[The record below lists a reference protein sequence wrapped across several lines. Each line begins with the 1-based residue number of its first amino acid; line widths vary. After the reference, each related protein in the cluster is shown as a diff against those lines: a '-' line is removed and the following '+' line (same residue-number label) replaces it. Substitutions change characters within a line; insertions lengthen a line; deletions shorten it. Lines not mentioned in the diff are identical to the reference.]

1 MESKEN
7 LDISSSS
14 GLDIAPLVYETYY
27 NRIGATEVAPP
38 TPRFALAAQRER
50 ERERGREREL
60 QELQKAPAKSVM
72 AEKVNQAIRSLR
84 LSVGSTVSVGKVS
97 VS

>member
-50 ERERGREREL
+50 EREREGERER
-60 QELQKAPAKSVM
+60 ATGT
-72 AEKVNQAIRSLR
+72 AEGAREISY
-84 LSVGSTVSVGKVS
+84 GGEG
-97 VS
+97 